1 MPEARSTILLVEV
14 DDNLRRLFAIALTLH
29 GYGSC
34 EARNGV
40 EALAILERHAFDAV
54 VLDLVLPDIDGASIR
69 QEIAAHAGTGFP
81 VIILTDRREPLD
93 HLNPACVL
101 HKPVTPG
108 DVVTAVRRCIEAS
121 HASAVSDKHLSAK
134 HRRLL

>member
-1 MPEARSTILLVEV
+1 MPESRSTILLVEV

-29 GYGSC
+29 GYDSI

-40 EALAILERHAFDAV
+40 EALAILDRKRLEAV

-69 QEIAAHAGTGFP
+69 QEIAAHPVNGHLP
-81 VIILTDRREPLD
+81 VIIITDSREPLR

-101 HKPVTPG
+101 HKPVAPG
-108 DVVTAVRRCIEAS
+108 DVVNAVRRCIEES
-121 HASAVSDKHLSAK
+121 KDLIGSCVSPFT
-134 HRRLL
+134 

>member
-1 MPEARSTILLVEV
+1 MPESRSTILLVEV

-29 GYGSC
+29 GYDSI

-40 EALAILERHAFDAV
+40 EALAILDRKRLEAV

-69 QEIAAHAGTGFP
+69 QEIAAHPVNGHLP
-81 VIILTDRREPLD
+81 VIIITDSREPLR

-101 HKPVTPG
+101 HKPVAPG
-108 DVVTAVRRCIEAS
+108 DVVNAVRRCIEES
-121 HASAVSDKHLSAK
+121 
-134 HRRLL
+134 RI

>member
-1 MPEARSTILLVEV
+1 VPEPRSTILLVEV

-29 GYGSC
+29 GYDSI

-40 EALAILERHAFDAV
+40 EALAILDRHPFDAV

-69 QEIAAHAGTGFP
+69 QEIAAHPRHGHLP
-81 VIILTDRREPLD
+81 VIIISDSREPLR

-101 HKPVTPG
+101 RKSVTPG
-108 DVVTAVRRCIEAS
+108 DVVNAVRRCIEQS
-121 HASAVSDKHLSAK
+121 RNLI
-134 HRRLL
+134 R

>member
-1 MPEARSTILLVEV
+1 VPGPRSTILLVEV

-29 GYGSC
+29 GYDSI

-40 EALAILERHAFDAV
+40 EALAILDRQAFDAV

-69 QEIAAHAGTGFP
+69 QEIAAHPGSSHLP
-81 VIILTDRREPLD
+81 VIILTDSREPLR

-101 HKPVTPG
+101 HKPVTPN
-108 DVVTAVRRCIEAS
+108 DVVDAVRRCIEAS
-121 HASAVSDKHLSAK
+121 
-134 HRRLL
+134 RT

>member
-29 GYGSC
+29 GYDSI

-40 EALAILERHAFDAV
+40 EALAILDRKRLEAV

-69 QEIAAHAGTGFP
+69 QEIAAHPVNGHLP
-81 VIILTDRREPLD
+81 VIIITDSREPLR

-101 HKPVTPG
+101 HKPVAPG
-108 DVVTAVRRCIEAS
+108 DVVNAVRRCIEES
-121 HASAVSDKHLSAK
+121 
-134 HRRLL
+134 RI

>member
-1 MPEARSTILLVEV
+1 MPEPRSTILLVEV

-29 GYGSC
+29 GYESM

-40 EALAILERHAFDAV
+40 EALAILDRQAFDAV

-69 QEIAAHAGTGFP
+69 QEIAAHPDSAHLP
-81 VIILTDRREPLD
+81 VIILTDSREPLR

-101 HKPVTPG
+101 HKPITPN
-108 DVVTAVRRCIEAS
+108 DVVDAVRRCIEAS
-121 HASAVSDKHLSAK
+121 
-134 HRRLL
+134 RT

>member
-29 GYGSC
+29 GYDSI
-34 EARNGV
+34 EARNGI
-40 EALAILERHAFDAV
+40 EALAILDRHLFDAV

-69 QEIAAHAGTGFP
+69 QEIAAISGHLP
-81 VIILTDRREPLD
+81 VIILTDSREPLR

-101 HKPVTPG
+101 HKPISPD
-108 DVVTAVRRCIEAS
+108 DVANAVRRCIAESRTRSDAAS
-121 HASAVSDKHLSAK
+121 LPSRERILHS
-134 HRRLL
+134 